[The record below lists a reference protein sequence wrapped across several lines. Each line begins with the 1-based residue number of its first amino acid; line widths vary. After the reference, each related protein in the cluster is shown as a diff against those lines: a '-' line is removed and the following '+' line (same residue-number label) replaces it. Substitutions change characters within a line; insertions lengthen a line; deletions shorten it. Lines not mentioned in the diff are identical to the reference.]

1 MGRIVVTEFSSLD
14 GVVEAPGG
22 EDFKY
27 PNWSFA
33 FDRGTEGD
41 RFKLDEALGA
51 EALLIGRRTYEGFAA
66 AWPRYEGEL
75 ADKYNAMPKYV
86 VSRTLTDPA
95 WNNTHVL
102 AGDLADDVTRLR
114 HEVTGDIS
122 VAGSIRL
129 VQGLIEH
136 DLVDELH
143 LMTFPVLLGT
153 GRRLF
158 GATPD
163 KQAWKLTE
171 SASVG
176 EGVLI
181 TVFQRVRD
189 ADREATRSQE

>member
-1 MGRIVVTEFSSLD
+1 MGRIVLTEFISLD

-27 PNWSFA
+27 ANWSFE
-33 FDRGTEGD
+33 FDRGEEGEQ
-41 RFKLDEALGA
+41 FKTAEALGA
-51 EALLIGRRTYEGFAA
+51 DALLLGRRTYEGFAA

-75 ADKYNAMPKYV
+75 ADKYNGMPKYV
-86 VSRTLTDPA
+86 VSSTLTDPA
-95 WNNTHVL
+95 WNNTRVL
-102 AGDLADDVTRLR
+102 AGGLVEEVTRVKD
-114 HEVTGDIS
+114 EVAGDIS

-129 VQGLIEH
+129 AQGLLAH

-158 GATPD
+158 GETPD
-163 KQAWKLTE
+163 RSAWKLTE
-171 SASVG
+171 ATTVG

-181 TVFQRVRD
+181 TVFQRAR
-189 ADREATRSQE
+189 